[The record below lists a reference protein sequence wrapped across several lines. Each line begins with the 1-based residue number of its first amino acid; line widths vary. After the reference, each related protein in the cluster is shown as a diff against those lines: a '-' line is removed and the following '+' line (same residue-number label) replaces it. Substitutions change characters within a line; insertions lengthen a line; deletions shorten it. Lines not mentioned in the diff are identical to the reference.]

1 MTEKKAGLE
10 NVINNTVND
19 RVNDIDTKTDEA
31 DDADDEMSIT
41 ESEDIR
47 SINVMIYDDVE
58 SEFGEEVDIELG
70 EHETNKLNNN
80 KLNVNN
86 NINYFNDYI
95 LVPIH
100 VIYDYCKII
109 YDYINIF

>member
-10 NVINNTVND
+10 NVINDNLNNTRNMMSI
-19 RVNDIDTKTDEA
+19 IDVA
-31 DDADDEMSIT
+31 DDADDERSI
-41 ESEDIR
+41 SNSMEDIR

-58 SEFGEEVDIELG
+58 SEFESEIDIELG

-80 KLNVNN
+80 KLNVDNK
-86 NINYFNDYI
+86 INYFNDYI

-109 YDYINIF
+109 YNYINIF